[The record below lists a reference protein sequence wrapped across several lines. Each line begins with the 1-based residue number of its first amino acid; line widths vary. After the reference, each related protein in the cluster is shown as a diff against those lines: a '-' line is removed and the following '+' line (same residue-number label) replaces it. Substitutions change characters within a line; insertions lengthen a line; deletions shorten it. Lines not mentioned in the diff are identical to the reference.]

1 MKSLPDIIRIVSLLT
16 GGKHEVMVREKQ
28 LPVVREPLS
37 SLGAPERVDQR
48 FGDNIEKEDVTCLTS
63 ISLNSKFARDEVIPQ

>member
-1 MKSLPDIIRIVSLLT
+1 MKSLPDIIRIVSLLP

-48 FGDNIEKEDVTCLTS
+48 FGDNIEKEGVTCLTS
-63 ISLNSKFARDEVIPQ
+63 IFMNSQFPRDEIIPQ